1 MPLYFTL
8 FFIILTKIN
17 FSIFIRGCLGGRIP
31 LSEGHERDGQHQL
44 HSLQSGTLARSGKIW
59 SNPISRRFRPVRRIE
74 NRLPS
79 VFGRKAVLSRTVFG
93 GKGVFSFLFRT
104 VSKVRVPSP
113 EIGASSQHFV
123 RGRRRQHGVRSSAQ
137 QVLGRHQNKKLILQV
152 CCQIDCLKK
161 M

>member
-1 MPLYFTL
+1 MYFTL
-8 FFIILTKIN
+8 FSKILTKIN

-31 LSEGHERDGQHQL
+31 LSEGHECDGQHQL
-44 HSLQSGTLARSGKIW
+44 HSLQSGTLAWSGEIW
-59 SNPISRRFRPVRRIE
+59 SSQIPRRFRPVRRIE

-104 VSKVRVPSP
+104 FSKVRVPSP
-113 EIGASSQHFV
+113 EIGTSSQHFV

-137 QVLGRHQNKKLILQV
+137 QVLRRHHNKKLIIIQV
-152 CCQIDCLKK
+152 CSQKVFFKRI
-161 M
+161 